1 MSVLYPP
8 PAAPSVLQKAKVSYS
23 FWFKIL
29 VDSPKPFRL
38 NLGGKIDGYFL
49 ELLEYIFISLY
60 LPPEQKISKLTIAT
74 SKLDGVKFFLQLAW
88 ENKCIQNEKYM
99 ELSKLLDEVGRMIG
113 GWKKGIEAKMKT
125 PAQKNN

>member
-1 MSVLYPP
+1 MKSK
-8 PAAPSVLQKAKVSYS
+8 AAYAL
-23 FWFKIL
+23 WFKLL

-60 LPPEQKISKLTIAT
+60 LPPEQKVARLATAT

-88 ENKCIQNEKYM
+88 ENKCVQNEKYLC
-99 ELSKLLDEVGRMIG
+99 LSEQLEEVGRMIG

-125 PAQKNN
+125 PAK